1 MLRPARSIPIT
12 CAPWGTGDG
21 GDERSS
27 TPVPPPYQWPLGG
40 RGLCMHQCGDRNR
53 SDARGGGEG
62 TVLSVTL
69 MWPDPVCEDRAE
81 VSSEREEP
89 GSKGAQRNAK
99 RLAVLSV
106 MLRCCFRMITD
117 SHCVGLGAP
126 DGQDVGDGAPDMDM
140 TCRFIVLYRSC
151 TDACR
156 QARWRR
162 GQWE

>member
-40 RGLCMHQCGDRNR
+40 RGLCMHQSGDRNR
-53 SDARGGGEG
+53 SDATGGGEG

-69 MWPDPVCEDRAE
+69 MWPDPFCEDRAE

-89 GSKGAQRNAK
+89 GSRRSTEECKAISRPERHAA
-99 RLAVLSV
+99 LLLSHDHRIALCRPWSTV
-106 MLRCCFRMITD
+106 WARRCRRRRPRHRHDMQI
-117 SHCVGLGAP
+117 HCSL
-126 DGQDVGDGAPDMDM
+126 QK
-140 TCRFIVLYRSC
+140 LH
-151 TDACR
+151 R
-156 QARWRR
+156 QARWRH